1 MSGVWHSDELYVV
14 LSLRCRFQ
22 FVANLCACLFHSIFM
37 LFILYQ
43 QDGWTILFSSEHGMK
58 WKMKLGGRA
67 LAVEV
72 DLEQI
77 PILIEPSLQAEGKCF
92 HSSNKSKYLAILTR
106 AEK

>member
-1 MSGVWHSDELYVV
+1 
-14 LSLRCRFQ
+14 
-22 FVANLCACLFHSIFM
+22 LFISFYIHA
-37 LFILYQ
+37 ILYQ